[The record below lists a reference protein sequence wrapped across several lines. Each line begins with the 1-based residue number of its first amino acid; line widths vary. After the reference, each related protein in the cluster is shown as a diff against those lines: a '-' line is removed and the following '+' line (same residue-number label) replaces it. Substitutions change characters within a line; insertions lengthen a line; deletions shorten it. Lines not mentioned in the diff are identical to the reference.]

1 MYFEIDFFMRVVRNQ
16 NQGYVSCKCIPWK
29 VFKQVG
35 IGSYTLPSHVFSYN
49 GWNRYSFRG
58 VFRTLSDIYDWDFL
72 RK

>member
-35 IGSYTLPSHVFSYN
+35 IGSYTLPSHVFNYN
-49 GWNRYSFRG
+49 AWNRYSCRG
-58 VFRTLSDIYDWDFL
+58 VFRTLSNIYDWDFL